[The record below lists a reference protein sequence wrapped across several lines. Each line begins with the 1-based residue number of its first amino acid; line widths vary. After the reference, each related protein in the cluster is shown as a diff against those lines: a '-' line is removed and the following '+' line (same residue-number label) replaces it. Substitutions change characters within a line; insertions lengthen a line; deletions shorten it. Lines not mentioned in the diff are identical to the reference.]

1 MACESLAL
9 RETGGGRSVATI
21 SECLLFSIEGG
32 ASNVERLLRS
42 GDDNAPT
49 SQEEPDSV
57 VGRRRGNPGFLLSRV
72 EEEAVGAGAGGL
84 IGLTS
89 LRASFS
95 VFLSLASAFRRVT
108 IDGT

>member
-32 ASNVERLLRS
+32 VSNVERLLRS

-72 EEEAVGAGAGGL
+72 EEEAAGGGGGL

-95 VFLSLASAFRRVT
+95 VFFSLASAFRRVT